1 MPATPVWLASI
12 EALLNRGM
20 DGSAPAGA
28 LAGRLNATALR
39 VEIEGLTTVRASVV
53 AGRLTLIAVSRSTDP
68 AVASRDDAV
77 ISGSPF
83 ALLNLAR
90 GSSNR
95 GPKTGT
101 VQIRGD
107 AEVANGYRQLFA
119 LARPDLEEE
128 LSRIVGDLP
137 ARRLALLAGQT
148 LAWARNA
155 RRTAGENVAE
165 YLQEESRD
173 LVNQPELEEFLHG
186 VDALRETADRVEARL
201 ARLEQRLKGSA

>member
-12 EALLNRGM
+12 EALLNRGI

-39 VEIEGLTTVRASVV
+39 VEIEGVTAVRASVV

-90 GSSNR
+90 GNSNR

-101 VQIRGD
+101 VQIRGN

-119 LARPDLEEE
+119 LTRPDLEEE

-137 ARRLALLAGQT
+137 ARRLARLAEQT

-173 LVNQPELEEFLHG
+173 LVNQPELDEFLHG

-201 ARLEQRLKGSA
+201 ARLEQRLKGSD

>member
-12 EALLNRGM
+12 EALLNRGI
-20 DGSAPAGA
+20 DGSAAAGS

-39 VEIEGLTTVRASVV
+39 IQIDGLGAVRASVV
-53 AGRLTLIAVSRSTDP
+53 AGRLTLIAVSRTDP
-68 AVASRDDAV
+68 AVPTHDDAV
-77 ISGSPF
+77 ISGSPC

-90 GSSNR
+90 GSANR

-107 AEVANGYRQLFA
+107 AEVANGYRQLFT
-119 LARPDLEEE
+119 LARPDVEEE

-137 ARRLALLAGQT
+137 ARRLARLAGQT

-173 LVNQPELEEFLHG
+173 LVNRPELEEFLHG

-201 ARLEQRLKGSA
+201 ARLEQRLKGSG

>member
-1 MPATPVWLASI
+1 
-12 EALLNRGM
+12 M